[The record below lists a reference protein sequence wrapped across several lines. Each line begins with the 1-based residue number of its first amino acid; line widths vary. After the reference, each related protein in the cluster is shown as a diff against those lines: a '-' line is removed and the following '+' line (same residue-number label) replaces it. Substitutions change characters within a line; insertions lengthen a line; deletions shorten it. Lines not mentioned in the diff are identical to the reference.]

1 MNDDQLYYA
10 EIAQKLPSPLNLC
23 VHTPLNPPSE
33 NINPKGMKEFR
44 MVDLPLF
51 TLALLTL
58 ASSTPATSPA
68 ATTIL
73 THPANLTRWIII
85 TFHAIIILIIAVL
98 MLTDIITRAKG
109 EKITLPCIVHNLG
122 GDS

>member
-1 MNDDQLYYA
+1 MMAIGQLYCA
-10 EIAQKLPSPLNLC
+10 EMVQNLHLPLN
-23 VHTPLNPPSE
+23 VHTPLKSPSE
-33 NINPKGMKEFR
+33 KKTTRGMKEFR
-44 MVDLPLF
+44 MVDLPLL

-68 ATTIL
+68 PATTIL
-73 THPANLTRWIII
+73 THPANLTRWIVI
-85 TFHAIIILIIAVL
+85 TFHIMVIIIMLIVTIN
-98 MLTDIITRAKG
+98 RAEG

>member
-1 MNDDQLYYA
+1 
-10 EIAQKLPSPLNLC
+10 
-23 VHTPLNPPSE
+23 
-33 NINPKGMKEFR
+33 MKEFR

-51 TLALLTL
+51 TLTLLTL

-85 TFHAIIILIIAVL
+85 TFHAIIIAVL